1 MLGSC
6 CSGIGGSPFQAAA
19 RRPAFQSPVYAS
31 RIETRGSFVQG
42 FKRFWSRSQRPL
54 GARQLPD
61 EPYGPARRELA
72 KCVAEVAGGTLDTI
86 LLGDLSFPEEAGK
99 SSCAGKRQFHGQAIR
114 PLLLNAGLTE
124 VKLMENPL
132 EKPEA
137 TREDPDPKPRPSPET
152 PYPTTICKAGL
163 SQVHFQLLSVPGTL
177 DSPSDVMLLQDWEG
191 SLLPKR
197 TDTIML
203 IPGTK
208 DLSKAG

>member
-1 MLGSC
+1 M
-6 CSGIGGSPFQAAA
+6 
-19 RRPAFQSPVYAS
+19 
-31 RIETRGSFVQG
+31 QG
-42 FKRFWSRSQRPL
+42 FKRFWSRSQRPV

-72 KCVAEVAGGTLDTI
+72 KCVADLAGGTLDTI

-99 SSCAGKRQFHGQAIR
+99 SSSAGKRHGQAIR
-114 PLLLNAGLTE
+114 PLLLNAGLKE

-132 EKPEA
+132 EN
-137 TREDPDPKPRPSPET
+137 T

-163 SQVHFQLLSVPGTL
+163 SQVHVQSLSVPGTL
-177 DSPSDVMLLQDWEG
+177 DSPPDFMPLQDWEG

-203 IPGTK
+203 IPGTNYP
-208 DLSKAG
+208 SKAGWPTAPR